1 MATTE
6 KTRQIKLSERE
17 YDLVVE
23 FLKYVKLQTREPDS
37 DIDGNLNNET
47 ILSLKKNQEER
58 NKWDVYTFDNVEDA
72 FSFLEK

>member
-58 NKWDVYTFDNVEDA
+58 NK
-72 FSFLEK
+72 